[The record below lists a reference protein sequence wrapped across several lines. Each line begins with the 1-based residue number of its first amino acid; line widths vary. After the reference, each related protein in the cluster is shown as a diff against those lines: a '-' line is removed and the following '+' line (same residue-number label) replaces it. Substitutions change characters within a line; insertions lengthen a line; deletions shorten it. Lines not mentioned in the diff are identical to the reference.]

1 MMTEAERASR
11 KFYALLKRLGAYAV
25 LVGIVDA
32 LLPCELEDCLDLIAY
47 KRGIDLGEFDD

>member
-1 MMTEAERASR
+1 MTEAERVSR
-11 KFYALLKRLGAYAV
+11 KLYALLKRLGAYAV

-47 KRGIDLGEFDD
+47 KRDIDLGEFDD

>member
-1 MMTEAERASR
+1 MTEAERVSR
-11 KFYALLKRLGAYAV
+11 KLYALLKRLGAYAV

-47 KRGIDLGEFDD
+47 KHDIDLEEFDD